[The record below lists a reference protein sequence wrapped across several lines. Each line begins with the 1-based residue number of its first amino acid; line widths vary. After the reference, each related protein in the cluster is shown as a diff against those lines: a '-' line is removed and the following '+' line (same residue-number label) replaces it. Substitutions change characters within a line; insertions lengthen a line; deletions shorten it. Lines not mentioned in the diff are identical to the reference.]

1 MSEGISFEDGVKW
14 ADYVIENS
22 EKPGG
27 MMMIW
32 RNQAA
37 MRRATYVMLNEI
49 KKAYEELAK
58 QNGDL

>member
-1 MSEGISFEDGVKW
+1 MSEGISFEDG
-14 ADYVIENS
+14 VIENS

-37 MRRATYVMLNEI
+37 MRR
-49 KKAYEELAK
+49 
-58 QNGDL
+58 D